1 MTIYREWRIKADWTR
16 DIATRVEMP
25 QFLQGDTNAVRLTV
39 DMVNDRE
46 IIDIM
51 STYRLMVLT
60 VRPDGQAILDQA
72 TWIDANTAEYILPTN
87 ALDIPG
93 KCRVHL
99 GLFGLSGER
108 LTHEKA
114 LHYWVGDDPG
124 FCDDD
129 AIIGTTD
136 YAILQSLIA
145 AVLAIQNAS
154 QLQDIWDGDK
164 LGIKRIDE
172 VDYTY
177 SPNLTGPQG
186 IQGEQGVMGSTGPAG
201 PIGPAGPPGT
211 TTWSGI
217 TDKPPLLENFDQ
229 NTLSYLHIQN
239 ASSASWVVNHN
250 LGKKEISATIYDST
264 DRQVFGEVQLID
276 ANNVILNFIGA
287 FSGKAYIV

>member
-1 MTIYREWRIKADWTR
+1 MTIYREWRVKADWTR

-72 TWIDANTAEYILPTN
+72 TWKDANTAEYILPTN

-124 FCDDD
+124 FCDEDT
-129 AIIGTTD
+129 IIGTTD
-136 YAILQSLIA
+136 YAILQTLITE
-145 AVLAIQNAS
+145 VLAIQTAS
-154 QLQDIWDGDK
+154 QLQYIWDGDR

-177 SPNLTGPQG
+177 SPPLTGPQG
-186 IQGEQGVMGSTGPAG
+186 DPGEISET
-201 PIGPAGPPGT
+201 IS
-211 TTWSGI
+211 WSNVS
-217 TDKPPLLENFDQ
+217 DKPTLLEDFDQ

-250 LGKKEISATIYDST
+250 LGKKEVSATIYDST
-264 DRQVFGEVQLID
+264 NRQVFGEVQLLD
-276 ANNVILNFIGA
+276 ANTVILNFIGA